1 MRRGKTWKIWS
12 HAVTSSRQRVD
23 RCPTI
28 INSVLCWT
36 VLSAVNCEQYWHC
49 HANPPASSHW
59 TDNRNKSFK
68 FFHQAPPSMCLP
80 SVCLT
85 KPHMT
90 KSPRPSPSVFAYCKL
105 SDLILEMGM
114 AWKWGY
120 RLHAPFCNNKI
131 YSHCSHQQSHKSAN
145 AVCVHAWAWL
155 STKIV
160 RTLQFLA
167 HFLSVC
173 TYTFITA
180 DITLEAALL
189 EIEHAVL
196 IRII

>member
-1 MRRGKTWKIWS
+1 M
-12 HAVTSSRQRVD
+12 
-23 RCPTI
+23 
-28 INSVLCWT
+28 
-36 VLSAVNCEQYWHC
+36 NCEQYWHC
-49 HANPPASSHW
+49 HANPPASSRW

-131 YSHCSHQQSHKSAN
+131 YSHCSHQQYTTNLRMQSVYMHGHDCRQRLWELYN
-145 AVCVHAWAWL
+145 
-155 STKIV
+155 
-160 RTLQFLA
+160 FLHTSFQYA
-167 HFLSVC
+167 HTRSSQQILPWKLRCLKLNMQYS
-173 TYTFITA
+173 
-180 DITLEAALL
+180 LG
-189 EIEHAVL
+189 
-196 IRII
+196 